1 MVAMSVDGKEM
12 ANKVMEEAF
21 KRGLLVF
28 TCGFDSIR
36 FMPPLDLTVREAD
49 LALDLLDQVLE
60 VID

>member
-1 MVAMSVDGKEM
+1 MVALSIDGKGV
-12 ANKVMEEAF
+12 ASKVMEEAF
-21 KRGLLVF
+21 KRGLLIF

-49 LALDLLDQVLE
+49 LALEVLDQALE